1 MRVRIVGPGAV
12 GTLFGALLAE
22 AGHEITFV
30 GRRAEALPSEQGGVR
45 VVLPD
50 RWLRF
55 RPQACLAPS
64 AAEARSGKATA
75 DLVVVALRRDHLRE
89 LRSTHGGGSLLTV
102 AAPSGEAAPL
112 LFLNC
117 DERDTDGLLPPP
129 GDDRGS
135 RDGRSAGAAG
145 AGRVLRG
152 LTLWTAVRLERGTV
166 ELGSGPSAFVT
177 VKDPALKPVVAALR
191 AGGIETAVVDSIE
204 PYLGPFFLWQLLF
217 VPMAMCCA
225 TYEYFLSFAEGREIA
240 AAVIEEGLRILER
253 FGGELRRLPVM
264 DPRELA
270 LRLRKAR
277 QTSGTARFVPD
288 RGYNSLLQALLRGEK
303 TEVRELN
310 ERLVKLGGNAGV
322 EASWNWRLARK
333 LGRVARLGFYRDPAE
348 LYLALS

>member
-1 MRVRIVGPGAV
+1 VRVRIVGPGAV

-22 AGHEITFV
+22 AGHEITLV
-30 GRRAEALPSEQGGVR
+30 GRRGEALPSEDAGVR

-55 RPQACLAPS
+55 RPHDYLAPS
-64 AAEARSGKATA
+64 TGKVRSGEAGA

-89 LRSTHGGGSLLTV
+89 LRSTPGGGSLFM
-102 AAPSGEAAPL
+102 AAGESGEAAPL

-117 DERDTDGLLPPP
+117 DERDTEGLLVPP
-129 GDDRGS
+129 GSDRGS
-135 RDGRSAGAAG
+135 RHGRSAGAAG
-145 AGRVLRG
+145 AGRILRG

-166 ELGSGPSAFVT
+166 ELGSGDSAFVT

-191 AGGIETAVVDSIE
+191 AGGIQTVVADSIE
-204 PYLGPFFLWQLLF
+204 PYLGSFFLWQLLF
-217 VPMAMCCA
+217 LPMAMCRA
-225 TYEYFLSFAEGREIA
+225 TYEYFLSFAEGREMA
-240 AAVIEEGLRILER
+240 LAVIEEGLKILER
-253 FGGELRRLPVM
+253 SGGELRKLPVM
-264 DPRELA
+264 DPRELV
-270 LRLRKAR
+270 LRLRRAR
-277 QTSGTARFVPD
+277 QTSGTARFDPD

-310 ERLVKLGGNAGV
+310 ERLVKLGGEAGV

-348 LYLALS
+348 LYLALA